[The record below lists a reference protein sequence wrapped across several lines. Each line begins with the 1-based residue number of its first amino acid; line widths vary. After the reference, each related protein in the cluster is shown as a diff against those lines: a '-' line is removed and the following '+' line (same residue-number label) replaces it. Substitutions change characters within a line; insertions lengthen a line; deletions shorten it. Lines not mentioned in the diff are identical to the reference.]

1 MRHAVHVAR
10 HDHGVIRGPQLIDRG
25 DQYRA
30 ELGLLRWVIAA
41 RRLKVRREVVPRY
54 FALSAAAAPHLAV
67 GCVYGNAISTLRSPC
82 SAAVSALG
90 RQGLSQPSKLAVRL
104 YDWLRQSDRSGER
117 SSPEAG
123 PT

>member
-41 RRLKVRREVVPRY
+41 RRLKVRRE
-54 FALSAAAAPHLAV
+54 
-67 GCVYGNAISTLRSPC
+67 
-82 SAAVSALG
+82 AVSALG
-90 RQGLSQPSKLAVRL
+90 RQGLSQPSKLAIRL
-104 YDWLRQSDRSGER
+104 YDWLRQSDRGGER